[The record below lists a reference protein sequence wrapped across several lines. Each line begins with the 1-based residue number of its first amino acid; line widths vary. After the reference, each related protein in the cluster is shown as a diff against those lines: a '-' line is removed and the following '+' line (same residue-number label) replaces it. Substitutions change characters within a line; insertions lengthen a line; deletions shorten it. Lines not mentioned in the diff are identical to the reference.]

1 MCIRDS
7 PHSRHSRL
15 LWYSTVLLT
24 TVPLRC
30 SSPVFLYIQNGLL
43 SKEDQ
48 KLPQMCIRDSRR
60 ILCPYWQELIQE
72 GIQDGSVQTE
82 YPKEMAEL
90 LVLLD
95 LWMIPSLFPADAKE
109 QSRKYRFIS
118 EMLKK
123 IGLELYDEEIEE
135 MISKLPYYDQE
146 S

>member
-1 MCIRDS
+1 
-7 PHSRHSRL
+7 
-15 LWYSTVLLT
+15 
-24 TVPLRC
+24 
-30 SSPVFLYIQNGLL
+30 
-43 SKEDQ
+43 
-48 KLPQMCIRDSRR
+48 
-60 ILCPYWQELIQE
+60 
-72 GIQDGSVQTE
+72 
-82 YPKEMAEL
+82 MAEL